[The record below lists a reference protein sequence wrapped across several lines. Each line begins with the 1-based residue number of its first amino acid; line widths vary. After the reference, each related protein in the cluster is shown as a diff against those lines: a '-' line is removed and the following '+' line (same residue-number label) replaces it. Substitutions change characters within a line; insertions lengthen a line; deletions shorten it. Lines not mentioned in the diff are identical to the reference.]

1 MAFFSQNMM
10 VIFSAQQTLYI
21 ILQPNKQNLISGN
34 KKGLILETRY
44 HIIIWFVVKSSM
56 FFSEKRRP
64 IFTGTAFHKH
74 LIQILF
80 RRCLMLECLI
90 VGAGGAVGAILR
102 HLVGMVPLTPENGF
116 PVKTFLINVIGS
128 FIIGLVAALT
138 AKYTL
143 NPRLVLFL
151 KVGICGGFTT
161 FSSFA
166 LETDQLLAKGAAT
179 TAAPY
184 VLLSIICGILAVFAA
199 QKLVI

>member
-1 MAFFSQNMM
+1 MNVHRGIM
-10 VIFSAQQTLYI
+10 VR
-21 ILQPNKQNLISGN
+21 QP
-34 KKGLILETRY
+34 
-44 HIIIWFVVKSSM
+44 VK
-56 FFSEKRRP
+56 RP
-64 IFTGTAFHKH
+64 
-74 LIQILF
+74 
-80 RRCLMLECLI
+80 
-90 VGAGGAVGAILR
+90 AVHGVPQMR
-102 HLVGMVPLTPENGF
+102 HVLVGMVPLTPENGF

-199 QKLVI
+199 QKLVS